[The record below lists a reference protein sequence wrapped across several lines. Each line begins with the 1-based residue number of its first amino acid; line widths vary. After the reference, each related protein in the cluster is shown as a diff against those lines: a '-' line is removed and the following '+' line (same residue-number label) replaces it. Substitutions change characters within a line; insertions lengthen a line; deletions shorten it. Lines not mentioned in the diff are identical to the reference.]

1 MAQQVELV
9 VTPREVMGKANKRLR
24 KAGIIPANISGHK
37 QASQAIQVEALPFD
51 RLQRAHAATKIIALK
66 LPDNTTQT
74 VLIRQ
79 VQRGPRSG
87 KIVHIDFSRVS
98 LDEQVTVKISLHF
111 VGEAPAVKAEKGVML
126 HLLDTLE
133 VTCAA
138 SDIVGHIDVDVSVL
152 EHIDSILHASDVKL
166 PANYILV
173 TSPDEGV
180 VKVAATRTE
189 AGTAP
194 AEAATTASSAT
205 PEASG
210 Q

>member
-1 MAQQVELV
+1 MAQQVELA
-9 VTPREVMGKANKRLR
+9 VTPREVMGKGNKRLR

-98 LDEQVTVKISLHF
+98 LDEQVTVKIPLHF
-111 VGEAPAVKAEKGVML
+111 VGEAPAVKVEKGVML

-133 VTCAA
+133 VACSA
-138 SDIVGHIDVDVSVL
+138 SDIVDRIDVDISRL
-152 EHIDSILHASDVKL
+152 EHIDSILHVSDVKL
-166 PANYILV
+166 PASYTLV

-180 VKVAATRTE
+180 VKVAATRAE
-189 AGTAP
+189 AAATP
-194 AEAATTASSAT
+194 AEATATPSAAT